1 MTARTWRPGRR
12 PVAGVTACW
21 RVVVAAS
28 LLGTLVA
35 CGGGGGAA
43 SEAVAPPAP
52 ATSPAVPATPVASLG
67 VPAGYELVWSDE
79 FDQPGLPDAS
89 RWDYDTVRNR
99 LGWYNNERQYYARDR
114 AENAVVSGGQLLITA
129 RKESLSS
136 AADWGGQAYTSAR
149 LLTRGK
155 AAWTYGFFEVRAKLP
170 CGVGTWPAIWTLGT
184 GGRWPQDGEIDIMEQ
199 VGSNPSRVFG
209 TVHTQS
215 GFAGNSRGGEIQISN
230 ACTAFHNYQM
240 TWTADAIEFAV
251 DGVTYHR
258 YPNPRTGVAAWPFD
272 APQYLLLNIA
282 IGGDLGGPVDDRIFP
297 VTMAI
302 EHVRIYRKTP

>member
-1 MTARTWRPGRR
+1 MAEQNAAARQPVFGAFAGWRAL
-12 PVAGVTACW
+12 VIAF
-21 RVVVAAS
+21 
-28 LLGTLVA
+28 LLGGLVA
-35 CGGGGGAA
+35 CGGGGGSAEAGSASAVAPAA
-43 SEAVAPPAP
+43 SETPIPPTT
-52 ATSPAVPATPVASLG
+52 TSG
-67 VPAGYELVWSDE
+67 VPAGYQLVWSDE
-79 FDQPGLPDAS
+79 FDQPGLPDVT
-89 RWDYDTVRNR
+89 RWDYDTDRNR
-99 LGWYNNERQYYARDR
+99 LGWYNNERQYYARGR

-209 TVHTQS
+209 TVHTQA
-215 GFAGNSRGGEIQISN
+215 GYAGNSRSGGIQITD

-251 DGVTYHR
+251 DGLVYHR
-258 YPNPRTGVAAWPFD
+258 YPNPRSGVAAWPFD

-302 EHVRIYRKTP
+302 EHVRVYRKTP